1 MARFGPFVL
10 NPQTRQLLRDQAEVH
25 LSTKAFDL
33 LSALVARRPEV
44 VAKAELLRSIW
55 PDAYVVDANLNV
67 VIGEIRR
74 ALSDDPHQPRY
85 IRTVHGVGYAFC
97 ADATDDDRTR
107 PPESRRGARFWI
119 LWKERTFVLSEGD
132 NVIGRH
138 PECNIWLDESG
149 VSRRHARIHVDGVTG
164 RVMVEDLQSTNGT
177 CVGNT
182 PIVEPRALM
191 DGDVLQIGS
200 VELTF
205 RSWSADAARE
215 TERIHRK
222 PG

>member
-10 NPQTRQLLRDQAEVH
+10 NPQTRQLLRDEAEVH

-44 VAKAELLRSIW
+44 VAKAELLSLIW

-74 ALSDDPHQPRY
+74 ALSDVPHQPRY

-97 ADATDDDRTR
+97 ADATGDDRTR
-107 PPESRRGARFWI
+107 PPASRRGGRFWI
-119 LWKERTFVLSEGD
+119 LWKERTFVLTEGD

-138 PECNIWLDESG
+138 PECSIWLDEPG

-177 CVGNT
+177 SVGNT
-182 PIVEPRALM
+182 PIAGPRALV
-191 DGDVLQIGS
+191 DGDVLRIGS

-205 RSWSADAARE
+205 RAWSADTARE
-215 TERIHRK
+215 TERIRRK